1 MWKKSLIFASA
12 KTNIANVINR
22 MRFAFII
29 FLILPIAGQAYVM
42 LRTWQLLFAIPVLR
56 MAVVGLMALAFIIFF
71 VAMSGTINHWPM
83 TLATAAYETGT
94 SWLIVLLYLFL
105 AFLCLDALRLCHI
118 LPLTS
123 VQANGRLAAGLAIA
137 LAALFSYAYYHYN
150 DKKRVEMTVKTS
162 KPIGKDLKLVLVS
175 DLHLGYHNRRADLH
189 RWLTMLK
196 AENPDAILIGGD
208 IIDGSYRPVA
218 EELMADEFRSL
229 GIPVIACLG
238 NHDYY
243 TGLSADLQFC
253 REAGIKVLRDTTTT
267 LDGIIIVGRD
277 DRTNSQRKPL
287 SDILQGND
295 KRSFML
301 ELDHQPYH
309 LEEAEKNGIDFEFAG
324 HTHYGQVWPISW
336 ITDAVYEDAFGP
348 LRKGHTDFY
357 VSSGLGIWGAKFRI
371 GTQSEYLVLNI
382 KRK

>member
-1 MWKKSLIFASA
+1 MWKKSPIFASA
-12 KTNIANVINR
+12 NKIANVYR
-22 MRFAFII
+22 MKFAFII

-42 LRTWQLLFAIPVLR
+42 LRTWQLLPAIPALR

>member
-1 MWKKSLIFASA
+1 MNKDKFY
-12 KTNIANVINR
+12 R

-29 FLILPIAGQAYVM
+29 FLLLPIAGQAYVM
-42 LRTWQLLFAIPVLR
+42 LRTWQLLPAISELR
-56 MAVVGLMALAFIIFF
+56 VVVVALMALAFITFF
-71 VAMSGTINHWPM
+71 IAMSGTINHWPLG
-83 TLATAAYETGT
+83 LATAAYEVGT

-105 AFLCLDALRLCHI
+105 VFLCFDMLRLCHI
-118 LPLTS
+118 LPS
-123 VQANGRLAAGLAIA
+123 VRLQANGRLAAGLAIA
-137 LAALFSYAYYHYN
+137 LTALFAYAYCHYN
-150 DKKRVEMTVKTS
+150 DKKRVEMTVKTA
-162 KPIGKDLKLVLVS
+162 KPMDKNVKLVLVS
-175 DLHLGYHNRRADLH
+175 DLHLGYHNRRGDLH

-218 EELMADEFRSL
+218 EEKMADEFRAL

-243 TGLSADLQFC
+243 TGLSNDLQFC
-253 REAGIKVLRDTTTT
+253 REAGIRVLRDTTTT
-267 LDGIIIVGRD
+267 LDGITIVGRD
-277 DRTNSQRKPL
+277 DRTNAQRKPL
-287 SDILQGND
+287 SVILQGTD
-295 KRSFML
+295 KGRFML

-324 HTHYGQVWPISW
+324 HTHYGQVWPINW

-348 LRKGHTDFY
+348 MRKGHTDYY

-382 KRK
+382 KRR

>member
-1 MWKKSLIFASA
+1 MK
-12 KTNIANVINR
+12 
-22 MRFAFII
+22 FAFII

-42 LRTWQLLFAIPVLR
+42 LRTWQLLPAIPALR

-83 TLATAAYETGT
+83 TLATAAYEVGT
-94 SWLIVLLYLFL
+94 SWLIILLYLFL
-105 AFLCLDALRLCHI
+105 AFLCLDVLRLCHI
-118 LPLTS
+118 LPSTS
-123 VQANGRLAAGLAIA
+123 LQANGRLAAGLAIA

-150 DKKRVEMTVKTS
+150 DKKRVETTVKTT
-162 KPIGKDLKLVLVS
+162 KPMDKDLKLVLVS
-175 DLHLGYHNRRADLH
+175 DLHLGYHNSRADLH

-196 AENPDAILIGGD
+196 AEKPDAILIGGD

-218 EELMADEFRSL
+218 EERMAEEFHSL
-229 GIPVIACLG
+229 GIPVFACLG

-267 LDGIIIVGRD
+267 LGDITIVGRD
-277 DRTNSQRKPL
+277 DRTNAQRKPL
-287 SDILQGND
+287 SDVLQGSD
-295 KRSFML
+295 KRRFML

-309 LEEAEKNGIDFEFAG
+309 LEEAEKNGVDFEFAG

-348 LRKGHTDFY
+348 LRKGHTDYY

-382 KRK
+382 KRQ

>member
-1 MWKKSLIFASA
+1 
-12 KTNIANVINR
+12 